1 MDTTATPAARRRYS
15 ARPLLVALLLLTVSC
30 GVAAML
36 SGYGHRLG
44 WWEYRTGFTIL
55 RWSVWI
61 ATGAG
66 ILALIG
72 FLAAAAYQQPRLMA
86 MGLVSA
92 ALAGAIVLPAWQHQ
106 RNGTLVPRI
115 NDITTDTDDPPAFVA
130 VIPLR
135 KDAPNPVTYG
145 GEAVAREQQAAYAD
159 IKPLRLKLPPGPA
172 FERALVAARDMGWTI
187 VAAEPGVG
195 RIEAT
200 DQTRWFGFKDDV
212 VIRVTEADGGSR
224 VDVRSKSRIGRND
237 FGTNAKRVRAYI
249 RKLEAAAH

>member
-1 MDTTATPAARRRYS
+1 MDATVTPTVHRRYA
-15 ARPLLVALLLLTVSC
+15 ARPLLVALLLLIVGC
-30 GVAAML
+30 GIGAML
-36 SGYGHRLG
+36 SGYGHRLD
-44 WWEYRTGFTIL
+44 WWDYRTGFSIL

-61 ATGAG
+61 AAGAG
-66 ILALIG
+66 VVALRA
-72 FLAAAAYQQPRLMA
+72 FLAAAAWKQPRLMA
-86 MGLVSA
+86 MALAGA

-115 NDITTDTDDPPAFVA
+115 NDITTDTENPPAFVA
-130 VIPLR
+130 VVPLR

-145 GEAVAREQQAAYAD
+145 GEAVAREQRAAYAD
-159 IKPLRLKLPPGPA
+159 IKPVRLKLPPGPA
-172 FERALVAARDMGWTI
+172 FERALAAARDMGWTI

-224 VDVRSKSRIGRND
+224 VDIRSKSRIGRND
-237 FGTNAKRVRAYI
+237 FGTNAKRVRAYS